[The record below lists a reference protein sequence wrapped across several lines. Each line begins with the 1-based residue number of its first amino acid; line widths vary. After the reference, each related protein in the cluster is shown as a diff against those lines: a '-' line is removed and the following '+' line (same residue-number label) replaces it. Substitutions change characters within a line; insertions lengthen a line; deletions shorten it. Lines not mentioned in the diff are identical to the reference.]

1 MAQPPILEK
10 EGNGPVSQ
18 PTRFLYWARVALKAA
33 ANVKVLTISAPHNIV
48 GRRNKRFT
56 NDQTAV
62 FEICRTGVARYTKMN
77 RVG

>member
-1 MAQPPILEK
+1 VQ
-10 EGNGPVSQ
+10 
-18 PTRFLYWARVALKAA
+18 AA

-62 FEICRTGVARYTKMN
+62 FEICRTVLITESILN
-77 RVG
+77 FHPE